1 MSDCLAVCL
10 AVCLFLPLQLQEIC
24 LISFKCCK
32 CNTLVSFWK
41 SATELQA
48 VFGEGIRCF
57 RFQFGVVRSMRWF
70 TFVCGLWQAST
81 RLASLCAHSTRV
93 FVCVYVDVC
102 VHLCANAS
110 QLKGKGNI
118 WAC

>member
-1 MSDCLAVCL
+1 M
-10 AVCLFLPLQLQEIC
+10 
-24 LISFKCCK
+24 
-32 CNTLVSFWK
+32 VSFRE

-57 RFQFGVVRSMRWF
+57 GLQFGVFEGMRWF

-81 RLASLCAHSTRV
+81 RLASLCAHFTRV
-93 FVCVYVDVC
+93 FVCVFVDVC
-102 VHLCANAS
+102 VNLCANAS